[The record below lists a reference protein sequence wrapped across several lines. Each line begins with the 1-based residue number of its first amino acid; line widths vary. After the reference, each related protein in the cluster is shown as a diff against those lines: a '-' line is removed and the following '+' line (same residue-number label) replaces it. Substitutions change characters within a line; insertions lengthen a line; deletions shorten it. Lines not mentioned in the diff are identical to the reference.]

1 MIYSCF
7 DQQTGRYR
15 YFEDSR
21 TIAVNGDLPVPT
33 WLKGRVANGI
43 GVPTGEAGRPLPR
56 EARPVGTGSA
66 ARGLMVQC
74 GTSQSSSL
82 GEMPPE
88 RKSKLLAGSAAAL
101 AAYFAS
107 SKQTLP
113 ALALGGIALGAYL
126 L

>member
-7 DQQTGRYR
+7 DQQTGHYR

-21 TIAVNGDLPVPT
+21 TVPVNGDLPVPT

-43 GVPTGEAGRPLPR
+43 GVPTAEAGRSLPSD
-56 EARPVGTGSA
+56 ARPAGTGTA

-74 GTSQSSSL
+74 GGGPGSSL

-88 RKSKLLAGSAAAL
+88 RKSLVLAGTAAAF
-101 AAYFAS
+101 AAYFAA
-107 SKQTLP
+107 SKQTMP
-113 ALALGGIALGAYL
+113 AFALGTVALGAYFL
-126 L
+126 

>member
-7 DQQTGRYR
+7 HPQTGRYR
-15 YFEDSR
+15 YFEDGR
-21 TIAVNGDLPVPT
+21 TVPVNGDLPVPH

-43 GVPTGEAGRPLPR
+43 GVPTGEAGRPLPSD
-56 EARPVGTGSA
+56 ARPAGTGTA

-74 GTSQSSSL
+74 SGGPASSL

-88 RKSKLLAGSAAAL
+88 QKSLVLAGTAAVF

-107 SKQTLP
+107 SKQSMP
-113 ALALGGIALGAYL
+113 ALALGAIALGAYIL
-126 L
+126 